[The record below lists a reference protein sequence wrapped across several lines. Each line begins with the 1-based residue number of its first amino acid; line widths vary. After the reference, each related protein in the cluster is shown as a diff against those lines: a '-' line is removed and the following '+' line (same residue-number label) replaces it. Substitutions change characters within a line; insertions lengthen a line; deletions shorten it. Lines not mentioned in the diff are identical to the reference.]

1 MRGCLVTHKWSIL
14 LTISGS
20 MLLEAFNPEQA
31 DRYDVWRRVKLKKET
46 VRKVC
51 NAKPTLKLLRR
62 LICCGRLP
70 TKPCHS
76 PSRHQS

>member
-1 MRGCLVTHKWSIL
+1 
-14 LTISGS
+14 

-51 NAKPTLKLLRR
+51 NAKPALK
-62 LICCGRLP
+62 P
-70 TKPCHS
+70 YVD
-76 PSRHQS
+76 